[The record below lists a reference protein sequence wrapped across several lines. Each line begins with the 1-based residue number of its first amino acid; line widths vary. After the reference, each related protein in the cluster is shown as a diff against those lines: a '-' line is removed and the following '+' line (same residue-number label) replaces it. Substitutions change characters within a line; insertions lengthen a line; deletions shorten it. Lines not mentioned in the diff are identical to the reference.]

1 MNKLAKIRMTKKY
14 LECQALLQVEQRDVN
29 EIGVSTLNGCGHSG
43 LVVSDTNQKGD
54 LYGKG

>member
-1 MNKLAKIRMTKKY
+1 MTKY
-14 LECQALLQVEQRDVN
+14 LECQVLLQVEQRDVN